1 MLYLLEKYTKK
12 KKSQSTSVLWW
23 MLYWHY
29 AQYVWDAKKKKRSKD
44 LILLPPLL
52 SSDGRQIIQSF
63 LHLSS
68 SSQEDFVKK
77 QIQHVASSAQ
87 SIHTCISMPFNS
99 PSNARNIHGVSA
111 PNYLMQDRST
121 TFAITRIKEEER
133 DKKSCASLCNTNIV
147 PHSVFLC
154 FWTQE
159 IHVVGNSCLR
169 IGGRSSSPA

>member
-1 MLYLLEKYTKK
+1 MYCLVLEKENSISIMRVPLTRCSIYSRSIPK

-111 PNYLMQDRST
+111 PNYLMQDHSPLLKRNKQHML
-121 TFAITRIKEEER
+121 R
-133 DKKSCASLCNTNIV
+133 CA
-147 PHSVFLC
+147 
-154 FWTQE
+154 WE
-159 IHVVGNSCLR
+159 ICTYACREKYMEQCLR
-169 IGGRSSSPA
+169 